1 MMHSYWTSFLVHMVL
16 SILNHTHLM
25 ARPYMRLDDK
35 VVPEHVGTTKNA
47 IKVLFASHNIVS
59 ADTVLQLL
67 VGLAHMLTDMLHR
80 PSHFAATLASIFTP
94 LVKGLRTASIA
105 TLLSVLVIL
114 YLDFNLVQIILPIF
128 VCHEHTTGYGGR
140 DCCHRMSLFS
150 GGLWFHTLVI
160 LVSIASRCLSFPFL
174 SFWRIVRH
182 RMGLGTLIQLDW
194 VLVHKFAIHDGGICN
209 SEVWVHLYV
218 ALGCHLVEQFNVYPE
233 LVGPNIKIKTFT

>member
-80 PSHFAATLASIFTP
+80 PPHFAATLASIFTP

-114 YLDFNLVQIILPIF
+114 YLDFDLVQIILSFPFSF
-128 VCHEHTTGYGGR
+128 VMNKPLAMVGEIVATE
-140 DCCHRMSLFS
+140 
-150 GGLWFHTLVI
+150 
-160 LVSIASRCLSFPFL
+160 CLSFPGDSGFTLLSYWFPSPLDVFL
-174 SFWRIVRH
+174 SLFSAFGV
-182 RMGLGTLIQLDW
+182 
-194 VLVHKFAIHDGGICN
+194 
-209 SEVWVHLYV
+209 
-218 ALGCHLVEQFNVYPE
+218 
-233 LVGPNIKIKTFT
+233 